1 MIASGKVI
9 KFLRYAVAEIF
20 LLVVGIL
27 IALQINNW
35 NENLQVKREE
45 HKTLKSLQE
54 SIKNNIVE
62 FDTIFDAQIL
72 RSQSI
77 KEALLTDI
85 SEKSSYYLDSLVRRI
100 VSTHT
105 FDPSSGV
112 YYSIIN
118 SGKLELISND
128 TLKARISRLYDLVR
142 DYQESEDEVTAY
154 TEVHLEQY
162 FIENYSIDPMVLA
175 GVRKRTAQEEQ
186 NDKANYVKNITSQ
199 KAKNVYIL
207 LLKKMENIFTKGQ
220 NLDLEYN
227 SLLNQ
232 LETEILK

>member
-1 MIASGKVI
+1 M
-9 KFLRYAVAEIF
+9 
-20 LLVVGIL
+20 
-27 IALQINNW
+27 
-35 NENLQVKREE
+35 
-45 HKTLKSLQE
+45 
-54 SIKNNIVE
+54 
-62 FDTIFDAQIL
+62 
-72 RSQSI
+72 
-77 KEALLTDI
+77 
-85 SEKSSYYLDSLVRRI
+85 
-100 VSTHT
+100 
-105 FDPSSGV
+105 
-112 YYSIIN
+112 
-118 SGKLELISND
+118 
-128 TLKARISRLYDLVR
+128 R

>member
-1 MIASGKVI
+1 M
-9 KFLRYAVAEIF
+9 RYAVAEIF